1 MAALNDLEVKAADIQ
16 NAYLTAPVPEKIWTK
31 LGPKFGAGV
40 RKVAIIVRALY
51 GLKSAGA
58 SFRNHHADK
67 YMQELEY
74 ESCKAEADV

>member
-40 RKVAIIVRALY
+40 GKVAIIVCALY
-51 GLKSAGA
+51 SLKGAGA

-67 YMQELEY
+67 YMQALEY